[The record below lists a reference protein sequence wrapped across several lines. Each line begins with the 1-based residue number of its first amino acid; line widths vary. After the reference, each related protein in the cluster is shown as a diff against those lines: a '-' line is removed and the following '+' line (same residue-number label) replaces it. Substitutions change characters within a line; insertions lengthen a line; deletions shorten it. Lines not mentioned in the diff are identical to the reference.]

1 MAAVTVDQRP
11 RAGNCQ
17 QDRLLVFVHI
27 PKTGGTTVVSVLAH
41 QYPAEATHTI
51 MMRGM
56 SWTGPKHALWPNF
69 LISPSKIR
77 RLKSAL
83 KDPHAVRALHGHF
96 DLSLRRLLPSNA
108 RLVTLLRD
116 PVERAISHYCHYRRL
131 STDPAHELAAR
142 SSLTNWVCRSG
153 LVEMDNGQTRRLA
166 GELKLP
172 IGAVSSRTLDKA
184 KANLAQEFS
193 VVGLTERFEEFQVL
207 LHREFDW
214 TYCRYPARN
223 VGANR
228 LRQSQLDAGALEI
241 IRERN
246 RFDLELY
253 RFACG
258 LFERAVGKLD
268 LARELSLL
276 RRAPA
281 FGEPAHAESP
291 RSGPSI
297 ARPAAVQ
304 R

>member
-1 MAAVTVDQRP
+1 MAAITVDQCP

-27 PKTGGTTVVSVLAH
+27 PKTGGTTVVSALAH
-41 QYPAEATHTI
+41 KFPADAMHKI

-56 SWTGPKHALWPNF
+56 SWTAPGHALWPNF
-69 LISPSKIR
+69 LISRSKIR

-83 KDPHAVRALHGHF
+83 KDPHALRVIHGHF
-96 DLSLRRLLPSNA
+96 DLSLRSVLPADAS
-108 RLVTLLRD
+108 LVTLLRD
-116 PVERAISHYCHYRRL
+116 PVERVISHYCHYLRL
-131 STDPAHELAAR
+131 TTDPAHELAAR
-142 SSLTNWVCRSG
+142 SSVTDWVSRSG

-166 GELKLP
+166 GAMKVP
-172 IGAVSSRTLDKA
+172 IGGVSSRTLDKA

-193 VVGLTERFEEFQVL
+193 VVGLTERFEEFQIL

-241 IRERN
+241 IRDRN

-253 RFACG
+253 RFASG
-258 LFERAVGKLD
+258 LFERAAGKFDLD
-268 LARELSLL
+268 RELSLL

-281 FGEPAHAESP
+281 LGEPSRTESP
-291 RSGPSI
+291 RSRPPI
-297 ARPAAVQ
+297 ARPAAIQ
-304 R
+304 H